1 MKKIILTIKTCV
13 NGSTLNTPSYASG
26 ARSRILL
33 APRRL
38 ARARSGS
45 SGVEYGFILAVIVL
59 VLFVGLIQMADVT
72 QKMWSDISASV
83 LSASRTR

>member
-1 MKKIILTIKTCV
+1 MTRRPFTAIRI
-13 NGSTLNTPSYASG
+13 ASF
-26 ARSRILL
+26 A
-33 APRRL
+33 RRL
-38 ARARSGS
+38 ARARRGS